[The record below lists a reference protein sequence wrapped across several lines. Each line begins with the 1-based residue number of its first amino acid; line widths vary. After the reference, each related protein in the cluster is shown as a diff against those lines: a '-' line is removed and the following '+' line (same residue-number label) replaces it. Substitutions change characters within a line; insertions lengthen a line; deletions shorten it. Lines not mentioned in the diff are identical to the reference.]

1 MTTPTLVMIEV
12 CDKFNTSIKQ
22 ITSNT
27 RKHSVTDSR
36 AAICYLLRKYSRLT
50 LKEIGSTIRPDYD
63 HTSVIYMV
71 QKAKDLIDTEYE
83 FRYNIKRCEEVIST
97 KMEKETKYC
106 KCCKQVIYDTFAEQN

>member
-12 CDKFNTSIKQ
+12 CDKFNTTIKQ
-22 ITSNT
+22 ITGNT
-27 RKHSVTDSR
+27 RKHNVTDSR
-36 AAICYLLRKYSRLT
+36 AAICYLLRKYTRLT

-83 FRYNIKRCEEVIST
+83 FRHNIKLCEQIISQTMEAEVKI
-97 KMEKETKYC
+97 C
-106 KCCKQVIYDTFAEQN
+106 KCCKQIIYDTLTEQN